1 MIDYKTSA
9 KPRIITKDDVAVFCS
24 YDEIVPIGQLQPNP
38 QNPNQH
44 NEQQVKLLGEIIRS
58 AGWRAPITISKRSG
72 LIVKGHGRRLAA
84 IDARLAWVPVEYQ
97 EYATEAE
104 EYADLLA
111 DNRIAELAEMD
122 NDKLSEILKDL
133 QETENFDMDLTG
145 FDEDALADLIG
156 EQLTS
161 DDIEEDEVPETQETV
176 FTKPGDLFIMGNH
189 RLLCGDSTKLEDVNR
204 LLGGQQADLYIT
216 DPPYNVAYVGK
227 TKDAL
232 TIENDKMADGDFS
245 QFLVDAFKAAND
257 NMKPGAAF
265 YIWHADSEGFNFRGA
280 CKDIGW
286 DVKECLIWNKNQM
299 VLGRQDYQWKH
310 EPCLYGWKPGAPHN
324 WYSDRKQTTVIDM
337 SKPNRSE
344 DHPTMKPVGLFAY
357 QIENSSK
364 SGDIV
369 LDSFAGSGTTMVACE
384 KMSRKA
390 MLMELDPKYCDVI
403 IRRYIQESGN
413 LDLKVERDGEIK
425 SLKDVMEEA
434 GATLE

>member
-9 KPRIITKDDVAVFCS
+9 KPRIVTKDDVAVFCS

-58 AGWRAPITISKRSG
+58 TGWRAPITVSKRSG

-122 NDKLSEILKDL
+122 NDKLSD
-133 QETENFDMDLTG
+133 
-145 FDEDALADLIG
+145 
-156 EQLTS
+156 

-176 FTKPGDLFIMGNH
+176 FTKPGDLFIMGDH

-232 TIENDKMADGDFS
+232 TIENDKMADGDFR

-257 NMKPGAAF
+257 NMKTGAAF

-310 EPCLYGWKPGAPHN
+310 EPCLYGWKQGASHN

-364 SGDIV
+364 PGDIV

-384 KMSRKA
+384 KMGRKA
-390 MLMELDPKYCDVI
+390 MLMELAPKYCDVI

>member
-1 MIDYKTSA
+1 MS
-9 KPRIITKDDVAVFCS
+9 
-24 YDEIVPIGQLQPNP
+24 IVY
-38 QNPNQH
+38 
-44 NEQQVKLLGEIIRS
+44 
-58 AGWRAPITISKRSG
+58 W
-72 LIVKGHGRRLAA
+72 
-84 IDARLAWVPVEYQ
+84 
-97 EYATEAE
+97 
-104 EYADLLA
+104 
-111 DNRIAELAEMD
+111 
-122 NDKLSEILKDL
+122 
-133 QETENFDMDLTG
+133 
-145 FDEDALADLIG
+145 
-156 EQLTS
+156 
-161 DDIEEDEVPETQETV
+161 
-176 FTKPGDLFIMGNH
+176 
-189 RLLCGDSTKLEDVNR
+189 
-204 LLGGQQADLYIT
+204 GGQQADLYIT

-232 TIENDKMADGDFS
+232 TIENDKMADGDFR
-245 QFLVDAFKAAND
+245 QFLVDVFKAAND

-265 YIWHADSEGFNFRGA
+265 YIWHADLEGFNFRGA

-364 SGDIV
+364 PSDIV

-384 KMSRKA
+384 KMGRKA

>member
-9 KPRIITKDDVAVFCS
+9 KPRIVTKDDVAVFCS

-38 QNPNQH
+38 RNPNQH
-44 NEQQVKLLGEIIRS
+44 TEQQVKLLGEIIRS
-58 AGWRAPITISKRSG
+58 AGWRAPITVSKRSG

-133 QETENFDMDLTG
+133 QETENFNMDLTG

-189 RLLCGDSTKLEDVNR
+189 L
-204 LLGGQQADLYIT
+204 
-216 DPPYNVAYVGK
+216 
-227 TKDAL
+227 
-232 TIENDKMADGDFS
+232 
-245 QFLVDAFKAAND
+245 
-257 NMKPGAAF
+257 
-265 YIWHADSEGFNFRGA
+265 
-280 CKDIGW
+280 
-286 DVKECLIWNKNQM
+286 
-299 VLGRQDYQWKH
+299 
-310 EPCLYGWKPGAPHN
+310 
-324 WYSDRKQTTVIDM
+324 
-337 SKPNRSE
+337 
-344 DHPTMKPVGLFAY
+344 GLFAY

-364 SGDIV
+364 AGDVV

-384 KMSRKA
+384 KMGRKA

-425 SLKDVMEEA
+425 SLKDVMEEV

>member
-1 MIDYKTSA
+1 MTQD
-9 KPRIITKDDVAVFCS
+9 
-24 YDEIVPIGQLQPNP
+24 
-38 QNPNQH
+38 
-44 NEQQVKLLGEIIRS
+44 
-58 AGWRAPITISKRSG
+58 W
-72 LIVKGHGRRLAA
+72 HG
-84 IDARLAWVPVEYQ
+84 VPVEYQ

-111 DNRIAELAEMD
+111 DNRITELAEMD

-161 DDIEEDEVPETQETV
+161 DEIEEDEVLETQETV
-176 FTKPGDLFIMGNH
+176 FTKPGDLFIIGDH

-364 SGDIV
+364 PGDIV

-384 KMSRKA
+384 KMRRKA

>member
-9 KPRIITKDDVAVFCS
+9 KPRIVTKDDVAVFCS

-38 QNPNQH
+38 RNPNQH
-44 NEQQVKLLGEIIRS
+44 TEQQVKLLGEIIRS
-58 AGWRAPITISKRSG
+58 AGWRAPITVSKRSG

-161 DDIEEDEVPETQETV
+161 DEIEEDEVPETQETV

-232 TIENDKMADGDFS
+232 TIENDKMADGDFR

-257 NMKPGAAF
+257 NM
-265 YIWHADSEGFNFRGA
+265 
-280 CKDIGW
+280 
-286 DVKECLIWNKNQM
+286 
-299 VLGRQDYQWKH
+299 
-310 EPCLYGWKPGAPHN
+310 KPGAPHN

-364 SGDIV
+364 LGDIV

-384 KMSRKA
+384 KMGRKA
-390 MLMELDPKYCDVI
+390 MLMELDPQYCDVI

-413 LDLKVERDGEIK
+413 LDLKVERDGKIK
-425 SLKDVMEEA
+425 SLKDVMEEV

>member
-9 KPRIITKDDVAVFCS
+9 KPRIVTKDDVAVFCS
-24 YDEIVPIGQLQPNP
+24 YDEIMPIGQLQPNP
-38 QNPNQH
+38 RNPNQH
-44 NEQQVKLLGEIIRS
+44 TEQQVKLLGEIIRS
-58 AGWRAPITISKRSG
+58 AGWRAPITVSKRSR

-161 DDIEEDEVPETQETV
+161 DEIEEDEVPETQETV
-176 FTKPGDLFIMGNH
+176 FTKPGDLFIMGEH

-232 TIENDKMADGDFS
+232 TIENDKMADGDF
-245 QFLVDAFKAAND
+245 
-257 NMKPGAAF
+257 
-265 YIWHADSEGFNFRGA
+265 RGA

-286 DVKECLIWNKNQM
+286 DVRECLIWNKNTM

-337 SKPNRSE
+337 SKPTKSE

-364 SGDIV
+364 TGDIV

-384 KMSRKA
+384 KMGRKA

-413 LDLKVERDGEIK
+413 LDLKVERDGKIK
-425 SLKDVMEEA
+425 SLKDVMEEV

>member
-1 MIDYKTSA
+1 MS
-9 KPRIITKDDVAVFCS
+9 
-24 YDEIVPIGQLQPNP
+24 IVY
-38 QNPNQH
+38 
-44 NEQQVKLLGEIIRS
+44 
-58 AGWRAPITISKRSG
+58 W
-72 LIVKGHGRRLAA
+72 
-84 IDARLAWVPVEYQ
+84 
-97 EYATEAE
+97 
-104 EYADLLA
+104 
-111 DNRIAELAEMD
+111 
-122 NDKLSEILKDL
+122 
-133 QETENFDMDLTG
+133 
-145 FDEDALADLIG
+145 
-156 EQLTS
+156 
-161 DDIEEDEVPETQETV
+161 
-176 FTKPGDLFIMGNH
+176 
-189 RLLCGDSTKLEDVNR
+189 
-204 LLGGQQADLYIT
+204 GGQQADLYIT

-232 TIENDKMADGDFS
+232 TIENDKMADGDFR
-245 QFLVDAFKAAND
+245 QFLVDAFRVAND

-265 YIWHADSEGFNFRGA
+265 YIWHADLEGFNFRGA

-337 SKPNRSE
+337 SKPSRSE

-384 KMSRKA
+384 KMGRKA

-413 LDLKVERDGEIK
+413 LEIKVERDGEIK